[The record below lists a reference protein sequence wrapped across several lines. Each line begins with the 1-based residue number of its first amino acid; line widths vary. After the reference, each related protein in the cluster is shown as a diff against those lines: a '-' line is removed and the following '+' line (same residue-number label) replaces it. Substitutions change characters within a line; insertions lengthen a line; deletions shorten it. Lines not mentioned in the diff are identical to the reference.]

1 MYYFIEMGPNRSYMT
16 AHNRLGLAIM
26 SFSLTRKT
34 DYALVAL
41 SALAGSYHTDQKPMS
56 ARQIAEDYDLPP
68 QLLMNALKELHRAGI
83 LESRRGVGGGYLLS
97 EPPEAIALKQVIEAL
112 EGPISV
118 TLCSDDSSEEEDD
131 DCNICRLVPTCP
143 ITDPIQRFNNHLNQ
157 FLSELSIADLFQTQA
172 DHAIPIGVRV

>member
-1 MYYFIEMGPNRSYMT
+1 
-16 AHNRLGLAIM
+16 M

-41 SALAGSYHTDQKPMS
+41 SALAGSYHTDQNPMS

-68 QLLMNALKELHRAGI
+68 QLLMNALKELHRAGV

-97 EPPEAIALKQVIEAL
+97 DAPESISLKRVIEAL
-112 EGPISV
+112 EGPVSV
-118 TLCSDDSSEEEDD
+118 TLCSEDSSDSEEDD
-131 DCNICRLVPTCP
+131 CNVCRLVPTCP
-143 ITDPIQRFNNHLNQ
+143 ITDPIQRFNSLLNR
-157 FLSELSIADLFQTQA
+157 FLDELTIADLFQTQA